1 MKVLIATDASQFSN
15 AAIDKCIEVLNTDGL
30 AVRVISVVEPPLTTA
45 EPFVGSVDFYRE
57 TEEAIRQQAESAI
70 KMAKDRLSGSTSKAL
85 LESSISSEVLIG
97 SPARR
102 IVEEAQKWEADLI
115 VIGSHGYG
123 FWERMLIGSVSQ
135 SVVQHAPCSVLVVR
149 KDTAEEV

>member
-1 MKVLIATDASQFSN
+1 MKMLIATDASEYSN
-15 AAIDKCIEVLNTDGL
+15 AAIDKGLEMLKTDDIEIKIVS
-30 AVRVISVVEPPLTTA
+30 VIEPPLTTA
-45 EPFVGSVDFYRE
+45 EPFAGAVDLYRE
-57 TEEAIRQQAESAI
+57 TENAVHRQAETAVSAGENRVRSLLG
-70 KMAKDRLSGSTSKAL
+70 AKLPESALSTD
-85 LESSISSEVLIG
+85 ILIG

-123 FWERMLIGSVSQ
+123 FWERMMLGSVSQ

-149 KDTAEEV
+149 RSEN

>member
-1 MKVLIATDASQFSN
+1 MKVLIATDASEFSN
-15 AAIDKCIEVLNTDGL
+15 AAMDKCL
-30 AVRVISVVEPPLTTA
+30 ALLKTENISIKVISVVEPPLTTA
-45 EPFVGSVDFYRE
+45 EPFAGSVDFYRE
-57 TEEAIRQQAESAI
+57 TEKAVRGQAETAV
-70 KMAKDRLSGSTSKAL
+70 RLAEKRLRERFGAAL
-85 LESSISSEVLIG
+85 SENALSSQILIG

-123 FWERMLIGSVSQ
+123 FWERMMLGSVSQ

-149 KDTAEEV
+149 KNEGDS